1 MPLPPPVLRV
11 GREGRYRG
19 DVITEEDLDHP
30 KPPVVEWARALV
42 SAQPAPDGGA
52 VGARL
57 HQVCLAAVV
66 GLGMT
71 GAVVTLRST
80 CESEAVAAA
89 SDAASTA
96 VAELE
101 LTLGEGPS
109 RDAFSWGR
117 PVLVGDLNDPGQSWW
132 VGYASAALEQ
142 RICAVFAF
150 PLHQGA
156 ARFGVLTMFCSS
168 PQRLER
174 VRTARCLALAEL
186 ATEVLLDSS
195 DARNDGR
202 LDPDLEKILEFRNEI
217 YQAQGMTMV
226 ALGTDLPDALARL
239 RAHAFHTERT
249 LLDVSVDILSGRLT
263 LTDEG
268 AGP

>member
-1 MPLPPPVLRV
+1 MLTIEAPSDLGCL
-11 GREGRYRG
+11 
-19 DVITEEDLDHP
+19 IAEEDMDFPQTSVL
-30 KPPVVEWARALV
+30 EWVRALV
-42 SAQPAPDGGA
+42 AAQPTPDGGA
-52 VGARL
+52 IGARL
-57 HQVCLAAVV
+57 RQVCQAAVAA
-66 GLGMT
+66 LGMS

-80 CESEAVAAA
+80 ETEAVAAS

-109 RDAFSWGR
+109 RDAFSRGR
-117 PVLVGDLNDPGQSWW
+117 PVLVGDLNDPGQFAW
-132 VGYASAALEQ
+132 VGYPCAALE
-142 RICAVFAF
+142 RKISSVFAF

-156 ARFGVLTMFCSS
+156 ARFGVLTMFCGS

-174 VRTARCLALAEL
+174 VRSARCLALAEL
-186 ATEVLLDSS
+186 ATEMLLDSS
-195 DARNDGR
+195 DGRNAGG
-202 LDPDLEKILEFRNEI
+202 LDPDLESILEFRSEI
-217 YQAQGMTMV
+217 YQAQGMAMV

-249 LLDVSVDILSGRLT
+249 LLEVSVDILSGRLT
-263 LTDEG
+263 LTDDG